1 MKNVN
6 IMEVDQFLGKG
17 VSQKYKIYGE
27 LPKMGARKICRG
39 LGKK

>member
-6 IMEVDQFLGKG
+6 IMEVHQFLGEGGHKKN
-17 VSQKYKIYGE
+17 VYGE
-27 LPKMGARKICRG
+27 LPKEGAWRICWG